1 MTFAGGWKIKY
12 CYESPATINSD
23 VKMKIM
29 VRLEKKLMIYGKR
42 NVNYLV
48 WRK

>member
-1 MTFAGGWKIKY
+1 MTFAGGWKEKY
-12 CYESPATINSD
+12 FNGSPATINSD

-29 VRLEKKLMIYGKR
+29 VRLEKKLMIYGER